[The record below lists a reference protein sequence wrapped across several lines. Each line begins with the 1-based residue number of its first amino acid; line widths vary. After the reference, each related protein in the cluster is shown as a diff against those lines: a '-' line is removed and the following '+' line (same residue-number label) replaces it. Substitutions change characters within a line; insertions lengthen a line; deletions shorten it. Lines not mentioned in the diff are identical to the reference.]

1 MDKPVPFWLIVLT
14 VIILVGMSF
23 IIYKW
28 LENLKE
34 FK

>member
-14 VIILVGMSF
+14 IIILVGGSY

-28 LENLKE
+28 LETLKE

>member
-14 VIILVGMSF
+14 ILFLVGISF
-23 IIYKW
+23 LIYKW

-34 FK
+34 SE